1 LKTLLLLHGALGS
14 KEQLNP
20 LRELLK
26 DDFNVFTLSFS
37 GHGGNTVPHEKFSIE
52 LFAKDVLAFL
62 ENHHLKSTS
71 VFGYSMGGYVA
82 LYMARNFPEKME
94 HIFTLATKF
103 NWTPESATIEASM
116 LIPEIM
122 ERKIPAFTQT
132 LAIRHGDANWKSVVL
147 KTAEM
152 MKDMGA
158 ENPLADDDFTKI
170 KQQVTL
176 ALGDSD
182 KKVSKDETERIQRLM
197 ANSELVI
204 LKDTPHPVEKISM
217 RMLADEI
224 MLRFKTSDH

>member
-1 LKTLLLLHGALGS
+1 LKTILLLHGALGS

-62 ENHHLKSTS
+62 ENHHLISTS

-82 LYMARNFPEKME
+82 LYMARFFPEKME
-94 HIFTLATKF
+94 RIFTLATKF
-103 NWTPESATIEASM
+103 NWTPESAAHEAGM
-116 LIPEIM
+116 LEPEIM

-132 LAIRHGDANWKSVVL
+132 LGLRHGAENWKKVVL

-152 MKDMGA
+152 MRDMGHQ
-158 ENPLADDDFTKI
+158 NPLSADDFKKI
-170 KQQVTL
+170 KISVTL
-176 ALGDSD
+176 GLGDSD
-182 KKVSKDETERIQRLM
+182 RMVSREEAELIQRLI
-197 ANSELVI
+197 AKSEMVI
-204 LKDTPHPVEKISM
+204 FKDTPHPIEKISM

-224 MLRFKTSDH
+224 MLRFKTSDQ